1 MPVDDIDS
9 NNSELARAVADLA
22 CSRERFALSMGAL
35 EQKITRTFDWRE
47 WVRRRP
53 GMTRPWPL
61 PWGPFWDGGT
71 ETYTGSNEKIRHHFQ
86 GDET

>member
-53 GMTRPWPL
+53 GMTLALAFALGAFLGRR
-61 PWGPFWDGGT
+61 D
-71 ETYTGSNEKIRHHFQ
+71 
-86 GDET
+86 